1 MKVDTDI
8 TTSTTAS
15 PVGRAVILVI
25 ISVETFITDITVYI
39 GNIMCLMSHRPIH
52 FSIMVMLILKIS
64 LGEIKRK

>member
-8 TTSTTAS
+8 TTSTTVS

-25 ISVETFITDITVYI
+25 ISVETFITDIIVFI
-39 GNIMCLMSHRPIH
+39 GNMCLMSHRPIH

-64 LGEIKRK
+64 FGEIKRK